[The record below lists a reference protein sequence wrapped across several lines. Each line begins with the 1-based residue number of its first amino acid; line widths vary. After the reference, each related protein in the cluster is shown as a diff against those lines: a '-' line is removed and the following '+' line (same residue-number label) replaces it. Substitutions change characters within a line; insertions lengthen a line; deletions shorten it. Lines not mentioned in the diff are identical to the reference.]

1 VVGGPIR
8 RDAEATTTLVGKGG
22 LMGFHHV
29 ALATKDTA
37 ATHDF
42 YTRVMGFELV
52 KVVAAPTPGD
62 KGGWSKHFF
71 YDTGANGMIAFW
83 ELHDDDIGTSYP
95 TDLSR
100 SLGLP
105 WWVNHLAFDA
115 PTSDD
120 LDAHTQRWRECGHTV
135 LEVDHEWC
143 RSIYIRDPN
152 GIMVEFCHTVRP
164 FRPDEIQEASRL
176 LHDPAPALEGYG
188 TAIVHEPIA
197 TPAPV

>member
-1 VVGGPIR
+1 
-8 RDAEATTTLVGKGG
+8 
-22 LMGFHHV
+22 MGFHHV

-42 YTRVMGFELV
+42 YTRVMGFQLV

-83 ELHDDDIGTSYP
+83 ELHDDDIGHDFP
-95 TDLSR
+95 TDLNR

-115 PTSDD
+115 PTLED
-120 LDAHTQRWRECGHTV
+120 LHGPPAALAG
-135 LEVDHEWC
+135 
-143 RSIYIRDPN
+143 
-152 GIMVEFCHTVRP
+152 VRP
-164 FRPDEIQEASRL
+164 DRARGRPRVVP
-176 LHDPAPALEGYG
+176 LHLHP
-188 TAIVHEPIA
+188 
-197 TPAPV
+197 

>member
-1 VVGGPIR
+1 
-8 RDAEATTTLVGKGG
+8 
-22 LMGFHHV
+22 MGFHHV

-37 ATHDF
+37 ATNDF
-42 YTRVMGFELV
+42 YTRVMGFQLV

-83 ELHDDDIGTSYP
+83 ELHDDDIGHDFP
-95 TDLSR
+95 TDLNR

-115 PTSDD
+115 PTLED
-120 LDAHTQRWRECGHTV
+120 LQVHLQRWRECGQTV

-152 GIMVEFCHTVRP
+152 GIMVEFCRDTP
-164 FRPDEIQEASRL
+164 GITPDGDAARELLTAVPAGPVSDKRRL
-176 LHDPAPALEGYG
+176 
-188 TAIVHEPIA
+188 
-197 TPAPV
+197 

>member
-1 VVGGPIR
+1 
-8 RDAEATTTLVGKGG
+8 
-22 LMGFHHV
+22 MGFHHV

-83 ELHDDDIGTSYP
+83 ELHDDDIGHDYP
-95 TDLSR
+95 TDLNR

-115 PTSDD
+115 PTLDD
-120 LDAHTQRWRECGHTV
+120 LHAHLQRWRECGHTV

-152 GIMVEFCHTVRP
+152 RIMVEFCHTVRA
-164 FRPDEIQEASRL
+164 FRPDEIEEANRL
-176 LHDPAPALEGYG
+176 LDDPAPALEGYG
-188 TAIVHEPIA
+188 QATVHEPIA
-197 TPAPV
+197 APAPV

>member
-1 VVGGPIR
+1 
-8 RDAEATTTLVGKGG
+8 
-22 LMGFHHV
+22 MGFHHV

-37 ATHDF
+37 ATNDF
-42 YTRVMGFELV
+42 YTRVMGFQLV

-83 ELHDDDIGTSYP
+83 ELHDDDIGHDFP
-95 TDLSR
+95 TDLNR

-115 PTSDD
+115 PTLED
-120 LDAHTQRWRECGHTV
+120 LQAHLQRWRECGQTV

-152 GIMVEFCHTVRP
+152 GIMVEFCHTTRT
-164 FRPDEIQEASRL
+164 FRADEIEEATRL
-176 LHDPAPALEGYG
+176 LNDPAPALDAYG
-188 TAIVHEPIA
+188 RATVHEPIA
-197 TPAPV
+197 APATV